1 MAVIGFEEPLSAE
14 PKVMRAGDFA
24 SWRRDDLAQ
33 TFPPDDHTL
42 SYVGTLEGEAPEK
55 IEFTATALEGGFFVS
70 LGADENGDWTSGVYQ
85 WAAFITRDS
94 DGARKTVGSGRFE
107 VLPDLASG
115 DAIDLRSH
123 NRRMLEQIEAL
134 LEGRAKSNV
143 ASYEIAG
150 RKLTKLTPKE
160 LADWHTHYRKLVR
173 IEDRKRTGR
182 GSHHL
187 RKVEFR

>member
-1 MAVIGFEEPLSAE
+1 MAVSGFEEPLSCE
-14 PKVMRAGDFA
+14 PSRLRAGDFV
-24 SWRRDDLAQ
+24 SWRRDDLARD
-33 TFPPDDHTL
+33 FPPDDLTL

-55 IEFTATALEGGFFVS
+55 IEFTATAENGGFLVS
-70 LGADENGDWTSGVYQ
+70 ISGDDSSTWTSGAYQ
-85 WAAFITRDS
+85 WAAFITRKS

-134 LEGRAKSNV
+134 LEGRAKSGV

-182 GSHHL
+182 GSHRL
-187 RKVEFR
+187 RKVEFK

>member
-1 MAVIGFEEPLSAE
+1 MAGNGFDEPLSCE
-14 PKVMRAGDFA
+14 PKAVRAGDFA
-24 SWRRDDLAQ
+24 SWRRDDLARD
-33 TFPPDDHTL
+33 FPPDEYTL
-42 SYVGTLEGEAPEK
+42 SYVATLEGEAPAK
-55 IEFTATALEGGFFVS
+55 IEFDATASEGGFFVG
-70 LGADENGDWTSGVYQ
+70 LGSEQNADWTSGAYQ
-85 WAAFITRDS
+85 WAAFITRKS

-123 NRRMLEQIEAL
+123 ARRMLEQLEAL
-134 LEGRAKSNV
+134 IEGRAKSNV

-160 LADWHTHYRKLVR
+160 LQDWHTHYRKLVR

-182 GSHHL
+182 GSHRL